1 MQIQRLLFTSDSYQQ
16 LNALIW
22 NDGDGCDRSVL
33 RFHQKEKLL
42 NKTQKINCMK
52 KVVLLVILISATAI
66 SFAQKARLNAYGN
79 YVFDDGFDSYYS
91 NTSYYNGT
99 INGSFQGGLGLEF
112 MASERNCFE
121 IMWQHQS
128 THAPTHYLD
137 LNSFGPSEKY
147 TNFDVNIDYLTVG
160 SDGHVQ
166 KPGSKVEGYGGLFL
180 GCAFVGA
187 KNPDNNNHHT
197 ATKFAWGA
205 RLGANIWANEKF
217 GIKLQAGLM
226 SIAQGAGGGLY
237 FGTGGVGAGVS
248 TYSSIYQFQLGG
260 GLTFKLGH
268 H

>member
-1 MQIQRLLFTSDSYQQ
+1 
-16 LNALIW
+16 
-22 NDGDGCDRSVL
+22 
-33 RFHQKEKLL
+33 
-42 NKTQKINCMK
+42 MK
-52 KVVLLVILISATAI
+52 KVFLVVLFVSAAAI
-66 SFAQKARLNAYGN
+66 SFGQKARLNAYGM

-99 INGSFQGGLGLEF
+99 INGSFQGGIGLEF

-128 THAPTHYLD
+128 THAPTSYLD
-137 LNSFGPSEKY
+137 LNSFGPNEKH
-147 TNFDVNIDYLTVG
+147 TNFDVNIDYLTIG
-160 SDGHVQ
+160 SDGHIQ
-166 KPGSKVEGYGGLFL
+166 KPGSKVEGYGGLLL
-180 GCAFVGA
+180 GAAFVGA
-187 KNPDNNNHHT
+187 KNPDNGSHHT

-205 RLGANIWANEKF
+205 RLGCNIWANEKF

-268 H
+268 K